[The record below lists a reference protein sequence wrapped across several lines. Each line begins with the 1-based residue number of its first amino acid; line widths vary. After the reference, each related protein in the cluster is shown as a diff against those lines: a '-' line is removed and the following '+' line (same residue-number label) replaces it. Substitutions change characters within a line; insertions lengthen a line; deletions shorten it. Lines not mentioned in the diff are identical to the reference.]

1 MNWDDLK
8 TFLAVAGEGSLT
20 GAAVRL
26 RRNHSTVF
34 RRLNALEEDLNTR
47 LFDRLQTG
55 YVLTPVG
62 ERMLEI
68 ARDVETLMHGIER
81 EVAGRDLAPTG
92 TVRLTTA
99 PNIARTIVPLALRRL
114 RQSHPGIVV
123 ETAAGD
129 TDYDLNRREADI
141 ALRATRRP
149 PPQLIGRKLTNL
161 DWWVCS
167 ARSARGR
174 LPRGTDELA
183 GHPLIGADTALLR
196 LEVFQWLHAEHR
208 HHIVARANDLST
220 MASLAQA
227 GVGLALLPS
236 DQQEKGLK
244 RLFKLPQFGGELW
257 LLTHPDLRNVRRVRA
272 VWDAIAETV
281 ATLDL
286 EPAPGPR

>member
-8 TFLAVAGEGSLT
+8 TFLAIAGEGTLA

-26 RRNHSTVF
+26 KRNHSTVF
-34 RRLNALEEDLNTR
+34 RRLNALEADLNTR

-62 ERMLEI
+62 ERMLEL
-68 ARDVETLMHGIER
+68 AREVEALMHGIER
-81 EVAGRDLAPTG
+81 EVAGRDLMPTG

-99 PNIARTIVPLALRRL
+99 PNIARTIVPLAVQRLRR
-114 RQSHPGIVV
+114 SHPGIVV

-149 PPQLIGRKLTNL
+149 PPQLIGRRLMNL
-161 DWWVCS
+161 DWWVCAGGS
-167 ARSARGR
+167 TRGR
-174 LPRGTDELA
+174 LPRSPEALA
-183 GHPLIGADTALLR
+183 GHALIGADSALMR
-196 LEVFQWLHAEHR
+196 LDVFRWLHAEHGR
-208 HHIVARANDLST
+208 EIVARANDLST

-236 DQQEKGLK
+236 DQREKGLK
-244 RLFKLPQFGGELW
+244 RLFSLPQFGGELW

-272 VWDAIAETV
+272 VWDAIVDTIAE
-281 ATLDL
+281 LDL
-286 EPAPGPR
+286 DG

>member
-20 GAAVRL
+20 GAAARL
-26 RRNHSTVF
+26 QRNHSTVF
-34 RRLNALEEDLNTR
+34 RRLNALEADLNTR

-62 ERMLEI
+62 ERMLQI
-68 ARDVETLMHGIER
+68 ALDVETLMHGIER

-99 PNIARTIVPLALRRL
+99 PNIARTIVPAAVRRL
-114 RQSHPGIVV
+114 RRSHPGIVL
-123 ETAAGD
+123 EIAAGD

-141 ALRATRRP
+141 ALRATRSP
-149 PPQLIGRKLTNL
+149 PPQLIGRKLTDL

-174 LPRGTDELA
+174 LPQGPEDLGGRA
-183 GHPLIGADTALLR
+183 FIGADTALLR
-196 LEVFQWLHAEHR
+196 LEVFQWLHAQHGQ
-208 HHIVARANDLST
+208 HIVTRANDLST

-236 DQQEKGLK
+236 DQQEQGLK
-244 RLFKLPQFGGELW
+244 RLFKLPQFAGELW

-272 VWDAIAETV
+272 VWDALIATV
-281 ATLDL
+281 ADLDL
-286 EPAPGPR
+286 D